1 MSAHISHSAAA
12 VSLTHLLPARRG
24 IDWQVKSTKYRTLTN
39 TCTSHITDGFRSL
52 IIIERAGTIEV
63 HTDRWHD
70 RAGTPQIT
78 VDTTGSDP
86 VAALA
91 AHVLRCTLPLL
102 DKDRAT
108 ETLRTA
114 GPEQA
119 LADRVEAL
127 AEVGFAL
134 IDAGAHPTSTIRPH
148 GEGLEWAS
156 SKGGQWW
163 MQAIHPLAALNLD
176 YHGPINGLYA
186 LLPAFLPPA
195 DGHTPTETG
204 TAFTRHLTHRF
215 PQLRPLNDDKVKFDG
230 CQQPHGWIATST
242 DTSTAEDDTPVSAQF
257 SDVGPDLLLTVVS
270 HLL

>member
-1 MSAHISHSAAA
+1 MSAPITHSAAA
-12 VSLTHLLPARRG
+12 ASLAALLPARRG
-24 IDWQVKSTKYRTLTN
+24 IAWQVKSTKYRTLTN

-52 IIIERAGTIEV
+52 IIIERAGTVEV
-63 HTDRWHD
+63 YTDRPHD
-70 RAGTPQIT
+70 LAGTPQIT
-78 VDTTGSDP
+78 VDTTGPDP

-102 DKDRAT
+102 DKDRAA
-108 ETLRTA
+108 EAVRTT

-127 AEVGFAL
+127 TEVAFAL

-148 GEGLEWAS
+148 GEGLEWMN

-163 MQAIHPLAALNLD
+163 MQAVNPSAALNLD
-176 YHGPINGLYA
+176 YRGPINGLYA
-186 LLPAFLPPA
+186 LLPALLPPA
-195 DGHTPTETG
+195 DGHTPTNTG

-215 PQLRPLNDDKVKFDG
+215 PQLRPLHDDEAKFDG
-230 CQQPHGWIATST
+230 YQQPHGWIATST
-242 DTSTAEDDTPVSAQF
+242 DTSTVKDGTPVSAQF
-257 SDVGPDLLLTVVS
+257 SDVGPDLLLAAMS